1 MKITKKTN
9 KEYLLNILN
18 TLDGKRTAAKKLK
31 TLVEKDIVNETQVMQ
46 LLHTFLTIIYESH
59 TKIDLKK
66 LKKMIQ
72 K

>member
-18 TLDGKRTAAKKLK
+18 ALDGKRTAAKKLK